1 MTKKTEI
8 KSTVSL
14 ILPLM
19 AAFLA
24 QKAMQFIDTMMMGWL
39 GPGALAAGAFG
50 TAIFIT
56 VLVFCM
62 GTISSVGVFISR
74 AKGANDQEGIK
85 TSLQNG
91 VWMAILLS
99 LPCVIII
106 WFAPH
111 LIIGSENKEVIHNA
125 VLLLHGLI
133 IGLPGYLLF
142 LVFREF
148 ISAFALTRIVMM
160 VTTLSIPLTFSL
172 NYIFI
177 YGKWGLPSLGV
188 SGIGYAGAIVM
199 WTMFFGLF
207 IYSLRNKTLKK
218 YLTFKL
224 FEIDLQKMRDMFFIG
239 FPSGAYFILESAMFL
254 SAIMMMG
261 YFGVDALASFQI
273 TMQCVNIAYAIPFSL
288 SMATALQAG
297 HAMGSGQFF
306 RLKTIA
312 MQNFSI
318 GVLFSLSVAVLFIC
332 FPGFFIKIFLNTDSS
347 HMDTIRMATSFLIIA
362 AFFQCFDAIQA
373 IANGMLRGSKDT
385 FIPMVLSIGSY
396 WIIGI
401 ATAYYFSFHTFLG
414 PKGIWYGI
422 SFGIISLGTM
432 LLIRL
437 AKKLKSIEMK

>member
-1 MTKKTEI
+1 MNKTTEI

-24 QKAMQFIDTMMMGWL
+24 QKSMQFIDTMMMGWL
-39 GPGALAAGAFG
+39 GPSALAAGAFG

-74 AKGANDQEGIK
+74 AKGANDKQGIK
-85 TSLQNG
+85 TSLQTG
-91 VWMAILLS
+91 IWMAILLS
-99 LPCVIII
+99 VPCIIII
-106 WFAPH
+106 WLAPH
-111 LIIGSENKEVIHNA
+111 AIIGSENKNVIHNA
-125 VLLLHGLI
+125 ALLLHGLSL
-133 IGLPGYLLF
+133 GLPGYLLF

-148 ISAFALTRIVMM
+148 ISAFSLTRIVMI
-160 VTTLSIPLTFSL
+160 VTVSSIPLTFSL
-172 NYIFI
+172 NYILI
-177 YGKWGLPSLGV
+177 YGKLGLSPWGV

-207 IYSLRNKTLKK
+207 IYSLKNQTLKE
-218 YLTFKL
+218 YLHFKL
-224 FEIDLQKMRDMFFIG
+224 IEINMQKMRDMFFIG

-254 SAIMMMG
+254 AAIMMMG

-288 SMATALQAG
+288 SMATALQVG
-297 HAMGSGQFF
+297 HAVGSGQLY

-312 MQNFSI
+312 FHNFGI
-318 GVLFSLSVAVLFIC
+318 GVIFSLCVAILFIC
-332 FPGFFIKIFLNTDSS
+332 FPGFFIKIFLNPDSN
-347 HMDTIRMATSFLIIA
+347 HMNTIRMATSFLIIA
-362 AFFQCFDAIQA
+362 AFFQCFDAVQA
-373 IANGMLRGSKDT
+373 IANGMLRGLKDT

-401 ATAYYFSFHTFLG
+401 ATSYYFSFHTILG
-414 PKGIWYGI
+414 PQGIWYGI
-422 SFGIISLGTM
+422 SLGIISLGIFLM
-432 LLIRL
+432 VRLI
-437 AKKLKSIEMK
+437 KKMKSI